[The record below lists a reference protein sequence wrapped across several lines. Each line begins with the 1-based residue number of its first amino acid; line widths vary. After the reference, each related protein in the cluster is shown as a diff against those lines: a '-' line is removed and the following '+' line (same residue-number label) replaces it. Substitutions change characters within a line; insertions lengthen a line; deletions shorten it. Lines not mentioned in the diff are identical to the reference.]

1 MMVPPPVTTSRPLPR
16 HVAVIGAAGGLGQG
30 ILCVCRAENIA
41 FTAIVR
47 SRPERITDVP
57 DGSRVVVVTS
67 LADRA
72 ALTEA
77 FSGTDAVITAM
88 GVTRSSRD
96 RSALLS
102 ANLANVEASM
112 TAAGVD
118 RIVVINT
125 FLTASPGKAPSRA
138 VRFLSRVPGNIGRM
152 ETELQAV
159 VDALASG
166 AFPSLRWTLV
176 RASVNY
182 FGKDERPVAS
192 ADHDSALT
200 SWWAVS
206 YQAMGRWML
215 EEATAN
221 EFVLAAPVV
230 TRRSK

>member
-1 MMVPPPVTTSRPLPR
+1 MAMPSPPTISRPLPS
-16 HVAVIGAAGGLGQG
+16 HVAIIGAAGGLGRG
-30 ILCVCRAENIA
+30 ILSVCRAENIA

-47 SRPERITDVP
+47 SRPERITAVP

-72 ALTEA
+72 SLTEA
-77 FSGTDAVITAM
+77 FSGADAVITAM
-88 GVTRSSRD
+88 GVTSSSCD

-102 ANLANVEASM
+102 CNLATVEASM

-125 FLTASPGKAPSRA
+125 ILGSWRGKAARRA
-138 VRFLSRVPGNIGRM
+138 VRFLSRVPGNIGRG
-152 ETELQAV
+152 TKELQAMV
-159 VDALASG
+159 SALGSG

-176 RASVNY
+176 RASVNSR
-182 FGKDERPVAS
+182 GKDERPVAS
-192 ADHDSALT
+192 AEFDSALN

-215 EEATAN
+215 EEAAAN
-221 EFVLAAPVV
+221 EFVRAAPVV
-230 TRRSK
+230 SQRRR